1 MHERHAYVT
10 VNTKV
15 QDSLLLLQACPV
27 MAFVKYVFVFTVKLI
42 IFWNKDLIF
51 LVV

>member
-1 MHERHAYVT
+1 MHERQMYVT
-10 VNTKV
+10 APTKL

-27 MAFVKYVFVFTVKLI
+27 MTFVKYVFMFTGKLI
-42 IFWNKDLIF
+42 VFWNKDLIF